1 MKFPSIGEI
10 ATTSVIFVD
19 INETISNATKIM
31 FENGHSN
38 LIVIDSNNNIFK
50 IFTVNNLLAIKI
62 QSVDL
67 NTFLS
72 QLDLKVVKTAS
83 KDKNILQIVEYL
95 SCETEY
101 ICTLNDDGSLHGLVT
116 HTDIT
121 SSIDPDILMSNLC
134 LQDFLKLGKRSKWI
148 DKNMQTADL
157 LREMTKNHYESVMII
172 EDFKPIGIFTTKDI
186 VKIIKNN
193 RNLQLP
199 ISSYMS
205 SPVETI
211 HKNSSVKEA
220 LDFLKQKHYKRV
232 IVVDDNGKMMG
243 AVSQKELI
251 SLSYSKWA
259 MLIREHHEELCQINA
274 SLLHKCKRYEVMAS
288 TDNLTGLYNRNKFEE
303 LYSSSYQTM
312 IERENSMSLIILDI
326 DNFKKVNDIFG
337 HNVGDDVLIKISQ
350 ELQNILRN
358 IDIVCRWGGEE
369 FAVLL
374 PATEPKDALYL
385 AEKLRSHIEKL
396 KIDKVNTITASFGVS
411 KVYKGEELKDVLNRA
426 DKALY
431 EAKES
436 GRNCV
441 KTNF

>member
-10 ATTSVIFVD
+10 ATTSVVLVD
-19 INETISNATKIM
+19 INETVSSATKVM

-38 LIVIDSNNNIFK
+38 LIVIDNNIFK
-50 IFTVNNLLAIKI
+50 ILTVNNLLAIKI
-62 QSVDL
+62 KNIDL
-67 NTFLS
+67 NTSLNE
-72 QLDLKVVKTAS
+72 LDLKIVQTAN

-121 SSIDPDILMSNLC
+121 SSIDPDILMSNLS
-134 LQDFLKLGKRSKWI
+134 LHDFLKLGKRAKWI
-148 DKNMQTADL
+148 DKNMLTADL
-157 LREMTKNHYESVMII
+157 LREMIKNHYESVMII

-186 VKIIKNN
+186 VKIIKNDE
-193 RNLQLP
+193 NLQLP

-220 LDFLKQKHYKRV
+220 LDFLKQRHYKRV
-232 IVVDDNGKMMG
+232 IVVDDNGKILG
-243 AVSQKELI
+243 TISQKELI

-259 MLIREHHEELCQINA
+259 MLIREHHEELCQIND

-303 LYSSSYQTM
+303 LFSSSYQTM

-326 DNFKKVNDIFG
+326 DDFKKVNDIFG

-350 ELQNILRN
+350 ELQNILRS
-358 IDIVCRWGGEE
+358 IDMVCRWGGEE

-374 PATEPKDALYL
+374 PATESKDAIYL

-411 KVYKGEELKDVLNRA
+411 KVYKGEELKDVLGRA